1 MYVQKPCIIGECKEE
16 RAPLV
21 RKLISEF
28 PGFCFVLKQ
37 GRIKNKNLDFLFE
50 SCIDEN
56 GYIVSQRLL
65 EECERKQYFER
76 DTTNI
81 VMADV
86 PSTHTGD
93 SATVELRIDN
103 DSYLNLDEKDRGK
116 NFMTVL
122 PNNNDITAHEINQIS
137 IENPEVTST
146 RVATGSFNQNE
157 KKSYITGPSICME
170 LRKGFE
176 FIDAERNSASCVSRI
191 LSSLNAIKEA
201 KSKEHPGDE
210 TYTARYKSFDMVI
223 SFPLSS
229 WPSEAL
235 AFLTRKRKSGWP
247 DTPLLREIEK
257 TNCYLVCKGNPLS
270 KDFDRM
276 FRLSFSEAELVISKS
291 VPEKLRDCYRWTKLL
306 LKIHLSSPKIL
317 ASYHVKTMFFWY
329 LENDC
334 CTDNLAKVL
343 LGFLDFII
351 EYCRKHDIPNYFYPE
366 VNMVNH
372 ITGKEM
378 ETFTSKLRDIRLNLP
393 HYLNT
398 IISSDKMKSCGN
410 KQAVEHVSQL
420 LASSNRRIRFP
431 TEYQFWSYVFLIL
444 HDHKFSDTDIDQL
457 ISVFLR
463 FVDNK
468 MHPHRK
474 HYVEI
479 MKKLAYGNFQ
489 NKEEYLNFILSRKV
503 NFSDQVLEAL
513 LNFLQDYAK
522 LNPQILGGNLEKL
535 LEENE

>member
-16 RAPLV
+16 STPLV
-21 RKLISEF
+21 RQLIPEF
-28 PGFCFVLKQ
+28 PGFYFVSKQ
-37 GRIKNKNLDFLFE
+37 GKIKNENLDFLFE

-56 GYIVSQRLL
+56 GYIVSQKLP

-76 DTTNI
+76 DTTNTA
-81 VMADV
+81 MADV

-93 SATVELRIDN
+93 LAKEELRIDHN
-103 DSYLNLDEKDRGK
+103 SYLNLDEKDRGK
-116 NFMTVL
+116 KRMIVV
-122 PNNNDITAHEINQIS
+122 PNNYDMTTHVTDQIS
-137 IENPEVTST
+137 IEDPEAASPRVT
-146 RVATGSFNQNE
+146 TGSFNQSDKE
-157 KKSYITGPSICME
+157 SYITGPSICME
-170 LRKGFE
+170 LKKGFE
-176 FIDAERNSASCVSRI
+176 FIDAEKNSSSCVSRI
-191 LSSLNAIKEA
+191 LSSLNAVKEG
-201 KSKEHPGDE
+201 KSTEYLDDE
-210 TYTARYKSFDMVI
+210 TYTARYRSFDMVI
-223 SFPLSS
+223 SCPLSS

-235 AFLTRKRKSGWP
+235 AFLTRERKSGWP
-247 DTPLLREIEK
+247 DIPLLKEIEK
-257 TNCYLVCKGNPLS
+257 TACYLVCKGNPLS

-334 CTDNLAKVL
+334 CTDNVAKVL
-343 LGFLDFII
+343 LNFLDFIF
-351 EYCRKHDIPNYFYPE
+351 ENCRKHNIPNYFYPE
-366 VNMVNH
+366 INMVNH
-372 ITGKEM
+372 IKGKEM
-378 ETFTSKLRDIRLNLP
+378 EIFTSKLRDVRLNLP
-393 HYLNT
+393 YYLNI
-398 IISSDKMKSCGN
+398 IISSDKMKPCGN

-420 LASSNRRIRFP
+420 IASSNRKIRFP

-444 HDHKFSDTDIDQL
+444 HDHKFSDADIDQL
-457 ISVFLR
+457 ISVFSG

-468 MHPHRK
+468 VHPHRK

-479 MKKLAYGNFQ
+479 MKKLAYGDFQ
-489 NKEEYLNFILSRKV
+489 NEQEYLNFILSRKV

-513 LNFLQDYAK
+513 LKFLQDYAK
-522 LNPQILGGNLEKL
+522 LNPEILGGNLEKL